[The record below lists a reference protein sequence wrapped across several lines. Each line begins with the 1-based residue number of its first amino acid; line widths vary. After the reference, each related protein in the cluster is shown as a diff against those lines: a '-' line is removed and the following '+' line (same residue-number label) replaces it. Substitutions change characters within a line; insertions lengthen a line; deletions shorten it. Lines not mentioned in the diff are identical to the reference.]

1 VTSVEY
7 NGLIVLIN
15 TRGHTQ
21 VEDPALIIWLSID
34 ALLTK
39 LLILASKL
47 VLPAYVVNA
56 LLQLSLFL
64 SS

>member
-1 VTSVEY
+1 M
-7 NGLIVLIN
+7 
-15 TRGHTQ
+15 
-21 VEDPALIIWLSID
+21 EDPALIIWLSID